1 MEIPSMMRKQLLHMT
16 KMHLSPTDIRSTPH
30 PKIWISSLRS
40 PGQTLALKA
49 IKLPNSFV
57 SRVGVGVGVSFGLR
71 LLALSDLAGLAL
83 IVEFLALEAFIASAM
98 RKKQPKKVINCINQ
112 HCNSA
117 L

>member
-1 MEIPSMMRKQLLHMT
+1 
-16 KMHLSPTDIRSTPH
+16 
-30 PKIWISSLRS
+30 
-40 PGQTLALKA
+40 
-49 IKLPNSFV
+49 
-57 SRVGVGVGVSFGLR
+57 VSFGLR